1 MGWNHLEA
9 ELKRG
14 SQSDPVRIAP
24 FVTVGFPDVEA
35 TLEMVPALE
44 QAGAAVIELGIP
56 FSDPLAEG
64 PTIQKS
70 SFHALEQGVTLADC
84 LEVAAELRRRGV
96 RIPLVLMGYYNP
108 FLAFGLEAVAAEAK
122 KSGVDGFII
131 PDLPVDEIGPML
143 EACQRHEIALIPLLA
158 PTSTDERIKEACAS
172 ARGFIYCVGL
182 LGVTGAR
189 AEPSPEAVTLVERVR
204 KNTSLPLAVGF
215 GISRKEHVDALAD
228 TVDAVAVGS
237 ALVDVVADAAPGERV
252 TKVKAFM
259 EGLGATSQTAGGAH

>member
-1 MGWNHLEA
+1 MGWKHIET

-14 SQSDPVRIAP
+14 SMSDPVRVVP

-35 TLEMVPALE
+35 TLELVPALE
-44 QAGAAVIELGIP
+44 QAGAAVIELGVP

-70 SFHALEQGVTLADC
+70 SFHALSQGVTLADC
-84 LEVAAELRRRGV
+84 LEVAAESRRRGV
-96 RIPLVLMGYYNP
+96 RVPLVLMGYYNP
-108 FLAFGLEAVAAEAK
+108 FLAFGLEAVAEAAQ

-131 PDLPVDEIGPML
+131 PDLPVDEMGPML
-143 EACQRHEIALIPLLA
+143 EACQRYEIALIPLLA
-158 PTSTDERIKEACAS
+158 PTSTDERIKEACAT

-189 AEPSPEAVTLVERVR
+189 AEPSPEAATLVQRVR
-204 KNTSLPLAVGF
+204 THTSLPLTVGF
-215 GISRKEHVDALAD
+215 GISRKEHIEALAD
-228 TVDAVAVGS
+228 IVDAVAVGS
-237 ALVDVVADAAPGERV
+237 ALVDVIADAAHGERI

-259 EGLGATSQTAGGAH
+259 EGLGATSQTTGGAH